1 MPVTVGPDLIFCCFY
16 LKFLLTWSPKIEGSS
31 FLYTFKFQLWAQ
43 PLAWI
48 QTKKSKYRLNQC
60 FSSCNLP
67 PDHLGIHGSAD
78 PTFCISD
85 KLPAGVHVAGSWTTL
100 FLFMFGSSEE
110 ISLLKTVFAIS
121 LLQFLSLE
129 NHVSLEGF
137 CASSICLLKPFPG
150 GLIFDA
156 PSQLTVSGIRFQL
169 VEIQT
174 RME

>member
-110 ISLLKTVFAIS
+110 ISPQNRLCHQSASVSIIRESCESWRLL
-121 LLQFLSLE
+121 
-129 NHVSLEGF
+129 
-137 CASSICLLKPFPG
+137 
-150 GLIFDA
+150 
-156 PSQLTVSGIRFQL
+156 RFQHLL
-169 VEIQT
+169 VKAFPWRINIWCSLSANSI
-174 RME
+174 RD